1 MKSIALMA
9 LGVCLSLAICGCIA
23 IPIVGMERE
32 AKDQQALTREERQ
45 LDTQETD
52 IDRQEQQME
61 QQLDQLKKQRQ
72 PTP

>member
-32 AKDQQALTREERQ
+32 AKDQQALTLEERQ
-45 LDTQETD
+45 LDSQEAD

>member
-9 LGVCLSLAICGCIA
+9 LGVCLSLAFCGCIA

>member
-9 LGVCLSLAICGCIA
+9 LGVCLPLAICGCIA